1 MFFNPNN
8 TTKSI
13 LGEDLENP
21 NAYTEALIFSEAAA
35 LPQEERKAFIESEE
49 AKVLLEKKLLS
60 RKTLV
65 RLSKQDDLARRVKM
79 AAFQIAKQK
88 KDQLWAKLVKNRVIE
103 RQLIRKIVQKY
114 QNQAVRLAKQGQ
126 RDYVKAATGSKFL
139 PKPEPTKQ

>member
-126 RDYVKAATGSKFL
+126 RDYVKVAAGSKFL